1 MAGHNKQ
8 LAQAIIRQR
17 NMTRTIQQSQT
28 KVFANKS
35 LCGCT
40 TTNRFRS
47 FVMQIVFNPWFDR
60 VILLTIFANCVSLAV
75 EDPSLPEP
83 DPLIEVL
90 DICFLIIFSIEMV
103 LKIIAMGFVM
113 QQFSYLRDAWNVV
126 SYIFSTFSKCFRLC
140 TSYLTVR
147 RQPIFILQLDFLVV
161 VLGWV
166 SLSASSSKITAIR
179 VIRILRPLRTL
190 NSV

>member
-126 SYIFSTFSKCFRLC
+126 SNISVHFLNIFDIALH
-140 TSYLTVR
+140 
-147 RQPIFILQLDFLVV
+147 I
-161 VLGWV
+161 
-166 SLSASSSKITAIR
+166 
-179 VIRILRPLRTL
+179 
-190 NSV
+190 

>member
-126 SYIFSTFSKCFRLC
+126 SNIFSTFSQYFRLC
-140 TSYLTVR
+140 TSYLTVS
-147 RQPIFILQLDFLVV
+147 RQPIFIF
-161 VLGWV
+161 
-166 SLSASSSKITAIR
+166 AA
-179 VIRILRPLRTL
+179 
-190 NSV
+190 